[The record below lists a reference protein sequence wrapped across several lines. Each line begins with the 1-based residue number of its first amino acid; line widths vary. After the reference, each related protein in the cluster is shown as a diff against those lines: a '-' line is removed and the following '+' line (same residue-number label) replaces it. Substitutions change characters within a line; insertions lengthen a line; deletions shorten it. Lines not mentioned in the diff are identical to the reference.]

1 MDGGL
6 QMKRLFPILLIALSL
21 VSCKPSWVRE
31 MESKNPLKD
40 STQFTSVY
48 FRFDTI
54 INDFEVSGILYPQ
67 YDDFH
72 GWSGYENGVRL
83 FFHSLK
89 SGKEYVWTDWNENA
103 GCFRNIFMSKNVHDI
118 YFTEGFNG
126 FKDYYVFTYDTT
138 PLPDPNNDLYPNA
151 EYQFYDVDFDG
162 DLELLINYYHGG
174 PYSCTCYEI
183 FEMTDT
189 ALVSKEPVNN
199 PDKTWFSLDDN
210 TELDAVNKT
219 ITNRFYS
226 GCCEWGEFFYRVDDK
241 GDIYELYKMHNTTD
255 DNHEIIKSDTTYIQ
269 D

>member
-1 MDGGL
+1 
-6 QMKRLFPILLIALSL
+6 MKRLIPILLVILFIS
-21 VSCKPSWVRE
+21 SCKPTWVRE
-31 MESKNPLKD
+31 LEDKNPLKND
-40 STQFTSVY
+40 TNMVSVY

-54 INDFEVSGILYPQ
+54 INDFEVSGILYPKH
-67 YDDFH
+67 DKVR
-72 GWSGYENGVRL
+72 GWSGYENGGRL

-89 SGKEYVWTDWNENA
+89 TGKEYTWTDRYEEPQCCQWS
-103 GCFRNIFMSKNVHDI
+103 FMSKNVYDI
-118 YFTEGFNG
+118 YFAEGFDGFHNG
-126 FKDYYVFTYDTT
+126 DYYIFTYDTS
-138 PLPDPNNDLYPNA
+138 PRREPDNELYPNA